1 MSVFLFISNIATSIG
16 PGHSTVAASLNN
28 LAGLLSDTNRQAEAE
43 PPYRRAL
50 AITEK
55 SFGPE
60 HPNVAASLNNLAVL
74 LCDTN
79 RQAEAEPLSR
89 RHLQIFAEFG
99 RRTGYL
105 HPHFH
110 TAIDNYADLLSAM
123 GFDENSIAARLRSVI
138 EREPDD
144 HLRSTQKAVKRKL

>member
-1 MSVFLFISNIATSIG
+1 
-16 PGHSTVAASLNN
+16 VAAN
-28 LAGLLSDTNRQAEAE
+28 
-43 PPYRRAL
+43 
-50 AITEK
+50 
-55 SFGPE
+55 
-60 HPNVAASLNNLAVL
+60 LNNLAVL
-74 LCDTN
+74 FRNTN

-110 TAIDNYADLLSAM
+110 AAINNYADLLSAM
-123 GFDENSIAARLRSVI
+123 GFDENSIAARLCSAI

-144 HLRSTQKAVKRKL
+144 HLRPSQKAVERKL